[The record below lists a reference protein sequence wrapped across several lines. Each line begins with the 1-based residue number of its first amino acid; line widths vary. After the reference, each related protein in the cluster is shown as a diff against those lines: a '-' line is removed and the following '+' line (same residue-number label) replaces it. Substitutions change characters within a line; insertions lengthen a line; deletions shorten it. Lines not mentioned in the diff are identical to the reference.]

1 MTALKMRIARVSWTQ
16 IPKLPMVVSIR
27 SPQGY
32 GICEEPPSINASMFL
47 STRWDIRVC
56 IATSSRRP
64 PKRPVQSTAERVVL
78 EATPNSLQDL
88 ASSKPVH
95 CRGLMRAFTL
105 CHVVPPHSPVASSHC
120 SASCEIA
127 AVTAEFQL
135 KAAGSLNGEL
145 SAQCPY
151 APRDR

>member
-32 GICEEPPSINASMFL
+32 KSARSRLQLTHRCFF

-64 PKRPVQSTAERVVL
+64 PKRPVQSTAERVVF

-105 CHVVPPHSPVASSHC
+105 CHVVLSTLPVSIVALLC
-120 SASCEIA
+120 K
-127 AVTAEFQL
+127 L
-135 KAAGSLNGEL
+135 
-145 SAQCPY
+145 
-151 APRDR
+151 